1 MPPIVKPSAIALLMI
16 AGQTHAAG
24 FQLAEQSATGLGRA
38 FAGEAAIADNASVIS
53 RNVAAMTRFNQVA
66 FSGGVIYARPD
77 INIDGSVSGALINGD
92 ATAHD
97 IAADEWVPN
106 AYLVIPLNEQWRLG
120 FSATSYFGLGVE
132 MPDDFGGSHFGNVS
146 DIRTVDLGAS
156 LAYRINDLWSVGAG
170 LSAIQG
176 EGEVGGE
183 LKLGTTKMVTH
194 VKGDGWALGWNLGVL
209 LTPSDDT
216 RVGLSYRHD
225 TVLRL
230 EGDAKGVNGH
240 TPFEDAGYIDLVL
253 PATAELAAFHQLN
266 DKLAIHG
273 SVNWTNW
280 SKFTQL
286 QANLAHNPTLHIK
299 DEYWEDNWRYA
310 LGMTYQ
316 VTPKWQL
323 RSGVAYD
330 ASPVSADRRTIS
342 IPDADRLWYS
352 VGTGYQFTPQLTVD
366 LGLTLVDGKEV
377 NVTETMTA
385 PIPSTFSGTSE
396 GNAWLLGAQLSYVF

>member
-1 MPPIVKPSAIALLMI
+1 
-16 AGQTHAAG
+16 
-24 FQLAEQSATGLGRA
+24 
-38 FAGEAAIADNASVIS
+38 
-53 RNVAAMTRFNQVA
+53 
-66 FSGGVIYARPD
+66 
-77 INIDGSVSGALINGD
+77 
-92 ATAHD
+92 
-97 IAADEWVPN
+97 
-106 AYLVIPLNEQWRLG
+106 
-120 FSATSYFGLGVE
+120 
-132 MPDDFGGSHFGNVS
+132 
-146 DIRTVDLGAS
+146 
-156 LAYRINDLWSVGAG
+156 
-170 LSAIQG
+170 
-176 EGEVGGE
+176 
-183 LKLGTTKMVTH
+183 
-194 VKGDGWALGWNLGVL
+194 
-209 LTPSDDT
+209 TPSDDT